1 METTEGKLKH
11 IKVYCLYGKKKHFNA
26 ADRKESYHYW
36 IGIPLTVIN
45 ILTATVLFFIFT
57 DGASNCIKYIPVLL
71 AFFAAFLSG
80 FQTYFNFNK
89 QVEGHRRIGNRF
101 LALLK
106 KADRLQGY
114 MRDKLV
120 TAEQVVKQLEEI
132 STEADEI
139 NKDAEQ
145 FPTSNNDYKKAQ
157 DGVNAGEEEYTDKEL
172 NL

>member
-1 METTEGKLKH
+1 
-11 IKVYCLYGKKKHFNA
+11 
-26 ADRKESYHYW
+26 
-36 IGIPLTVIN
+36 
-45 ILTATVLFFIFT
+45 LFFIFT
-57 DGASNCIKYIPVLL
+57 DGATNCIKYIPVLL
-71 AFFAAFLSG
+71 AFFASFLSG

-114 MRDKLV
+114 MKDNIV
-120 TAEQVVKQLEEI
+120 TAAEVVKQFEEI
-132 STEADEI
+132 SIEADEI

-145 FPTSNNDYKKAQ
+145 FPTSNADYKKAQ
-157 DGVNAGEEEYTDKEL
+157 DGVKEGEEEYTEKEL